1 MELDLLERRI
11 RRLVAKLKKQNVHLE
26 VFDHKDIEY
35 GPTLGK
41 GGEGIVQRCTVLY
54 NNLPV
59 EAAVKTVLNSSDDA
73 LNITLDEIE
82 LLW

>member
-1 MELDLLERRI
+1 MICECNLIECFSNSFFQHNIQLHIFNAE
-11 RRLVAKLKKQNVHLE
+11 
-26 VFDHKDIEY
+26 DIHY

-54 NNLPV
+54 NDLLVN
-59 EAAVKTVLNSSDDA
+59 AAVKTVLNNTDDA
-73 LNITLDEIE
+73 LNITFDEIE